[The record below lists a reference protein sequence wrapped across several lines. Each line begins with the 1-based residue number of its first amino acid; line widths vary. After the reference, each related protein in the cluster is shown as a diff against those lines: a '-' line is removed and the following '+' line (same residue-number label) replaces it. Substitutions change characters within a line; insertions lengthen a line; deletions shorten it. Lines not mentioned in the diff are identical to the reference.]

1 MSTRNRRQ
9 PSLSS
14 SLSETKKPSISHHP
28 DKKPMAA
35 KTQVLKKRTALAD
48 VTNQRNRCQSVPPT
62 LASSKPMVPC
72 TNKIAKTIANKTTA
86 KTTKEV
92 SSCTSNTGLS
102 GNVFQASL
110 SAKSNILVPFS
121 DTSFSGT
128 DPAIKVFC
136 TDPSPSSSGTVL
148 PALSC
153 INHAFRSWDASP
165 SRSVSASVSLDES
178 MSTCDS
184 LNSPEFEYID
194 NEDVSDVKWIEKKT
208 TKSLF
213 ISNHPG
219 KEANIWKKDIFFDMD
234 ATDKVVA
241 MDDNF
246 MDPQFCAAIAPDIYK
261 HLRESEENRRPSMD
275 FMETIQKDINAGMR
289 AVLIDWLVEV
299 AEEFRLVPETLFLTI
314 NYVDRYLS
322 GNVMNRK
329 QLQLLGVACMMI
341 AAKYEEIVAPEVEQ
355 FCYITDNTY
364 TKKEVLQM
372 ESSVLNHLKFEMT
385 APTALCFLRRFCF
398 AAQKTSKVPS
408 EHFRC
413 LASYITE
420 LSLLEYSMLCY
431 APSLIAASAAF
442 LAKYILSPLKKP
454 WNSTLRHY
462 TLYQAS
468 DLFDCVKALHQL
480 CCNGCGSNLPAV
492 REKYCQHKYK
502 FVAKT
507 YCPPSIPPEFFQD
520 LSN

>member
-261 HLRESEENRRPSMD
+261 HLRESE
-275 FMETIQKDINAGMR
+275 
-289 AVLIDWLVEV
+289 V